1 MVPLKLSLKNF
12 LSYGENTSTLDFRGF
27 DIACLSGKN
36 GHGKS
41 ALIDALT
48 WALWGKCR
56 VKIKEE
62 VIKRGASEAQV
73 ELEFESEN
81 NIYRILRVIERKK
94 NGTSTSINLN
104 IFDTDSSTFKPLDE
118 GSKTQNTIEKL
129 LKMDYNSFICSSFI
143 LQGMAD
149 EFTKRTASERKEILS
164 KILALDEYEL
174 ITKKAR
180 ELSQVSNME
189 LDALENQE
197 KQIEDEISTK
207 SLFQE
212 KLKETKIEDK
222 KLEVEISKFE
232 TIQAELIAE
241 NESLKAKLENL
252 DQLKKDK
259 EEEIQRNLKLDSDYK
274 QLTTLISQDKEI
286 VSRENEIIA
295 GFEKHELV
303 LKQVKVLSEKEL
315 TKSRLE
321 KDLESNQNL
330 INTEKASLIGELNSL
345 KTKEEEI
352 NKNLTQVKLIT
363 SRENE
368 ITVGHKKFVELNKQ
382 NSDLEKNKNLMQEL
396 NSKQVE
402 LDNIIE
408 QKRIEIESSLLELKS
423 KARDLKSKTEQK
435 EVLSKDIENLN
446 LKLKLVKESQE
457 NIDKNNETLNKLR
470 EKKSSTISEIS
481 NLKSRKEEEARKL
494 SVLSAELNDPHCPL
508 CESPL
513 EKEAKEALIE
523 KLEAAKSDLETKI
536 LENQGTLEKV
546 KLKEAELLQEL
557 KKLEPITKNSSSIS
571 KELGEKE
578 QNLKESELASKKLE
592 KTSKELELLTHYIK
606 DKTYIQEYSKALNSL
621 KEKKSDLDYD
631 SKNHISIIKELEE
644 FRKFVTE
651 YEILKNDKIKESQ
664 YNKELKE
671 VLSKIGPLSEE
682 LNKENYSIKSR
693 KRVLEVEM
701 ALKELSYDQVKH
713 NKLRE
718 ESKSLEKY
726 IKEKESLDKAK
737 LGLSIREKEENKLSQ
752 DLIEIKKKLVD
763 IEKELTKMDEIFAKG
778 KEIKQQLE
786 TSTTRINILK
796 KNKNEILTEITRS
809 ENHLERIE
817 KRIDDKKTL
826 KENIKKTNRDL
837 AIYKELVKA
846 FGKNGLQALII
857 ENAVPEI
864 EIEANK
870 ILSKLTEGTMVLSL
884 EMVKPTQTG
893 GAKETLEI
901 YIGDSSGTR
910 SYETF
915 SGGEA
920 FRIDFALRV
929 AISKFIANR
938 SGAQL
943 RTLVVDEGFGTQD
956 KDGLDQFVQ
965 VLNIVKDDFDKI
977 LAITHVEEL
986 KTRFPVRIEVTK
998 EAGQGSSFEVNY
1010 S

>member
-62 VIKRGASEAQV
+62 VIKRGASEARV

-94 NGTSTSINLN
+94 SGTSTSINLS
-104 IFDTDSSTFKPLDE
+104 IFDTATSAFKPLDE
-118 GSKTQNTIEKL
+118 GSKTQSTIEKL

-164 KILALDEYEL
+164 KILTLDEYEL

-180 ELSQVSNME
+180 EHSQILNLE
-189 LDALENQE
+189 LNTLESQE
-197 KQIEDEISTK
+197 KQLEDEISRK
-207 SLFQE
+207 NIFEE
-212 KLKETKIEDK
+212 KLQQAKIEDN
-222 KLEVEISKFE
+222 KLATEISKFE
-232 TIQAELIAE
+232 TIQSELIAK
-241 NESLKAKLENL
+241 NESIKAKLENL
-252 DQLKKDK
+252 DQLKKEQ
-259 EEEIQRNLKLDSDYK
+259 EENKQKNLKLDSELK
-274 QLTTLISQDKEI
+274 HLISLISQDKEI
-286 VSRENEIIA
+286 VSKEKEIIK
-295 GFEKHELV
+295 GFEKYELV
-303 LKQVKVLSEKEL
+303 LKQEKILSEKEL
-315 TKSRLE
+315 AKSKLE
-321 KDLESNQNL
+321 MDLESVQNL
-330 INTEKASLIGELNSL
+330 INSEKAKLLGELNSL
-345 KTKEEEI
+345 RAKAEEI
-352 NKNLTQVKLIT
+352 QKNLSNVQAVT
-363 SRENE
+363 SREDE
-368 ITVGHKKFVELNKQ
+368 ITLGYKKFTELHKQ
-382 NSDLEKNKNLMQEL
+382 DGELEKKKNLMQEL
-396 NSKQVE
+396 NSKQME
-402 LDNIIE
+402 LDNKIE
-408 QKRIEIESSLLELKS
+408 QKRIEIESSLLELNS
-423 KARDLKSKTEQK
+423 RTRDLRSKSEHK
-435 EVLSKDIENLN
+435 EGLVKEIKELN
-446 LKLKLVKESQE
+446 LKLKLVKESQSE
-457 NIDKNNETLNKLR
+457 IDKNNETLNKLR
-470 EKKSSTISEIS
+470 EKKSSIISELS
-481 NLKSRKEEEARKL
+481 NLNSRKEEEIRKL
-494 SVLSAELNDPHCPL
+494 SVLSAEIKDPHCPL

-513 EKEAKEALIE
+513 ETEAREALIE
-523 KLEAAKSDLETKI
+523 KLGAAKSALEAKI
-536 LENQGTLEKV
+536 VENQATVE
-546 KLKEAELLQEL
+546 KLKLDEQKLLNDIKNFES
-557 KKLEPITKNSSSIS
+557 KTKNMAFLS

-578 QNLKESELASKKLE
+578 QNLKESELASKELE
-592 KTSKELELLTHYIK
+592 KTSKESELLTNYIK
-606 DKTYIQEYSKALNSL
+606 DKKYIQEFSKALNNL
-621 KEKKSDLDYD
+621 RKKKSELDYD
-631 SKNHISIIKELEE
+631 SDKHIFIKKELEE

-651 YEILKNDKIKESQ
+651 NEILKTDKLKESQ
-664 YNKELKE
+664 YAKELKE
-671 VLSKIGPLSEE
+671 VLSKIEPLAEKLTEE
-682 LNKENYSIKSR
+682 SYSLESR
-693 KRVLEVEM
+693 KKVFEVQT
-701 ALKELSYDQVKH
+701 ALKKLSYDQSKH
-713 NKLRE
+713 KNLRE
-718 ESKSLEKY
+718 EAKALKRY
-726 IKEKESLDKAK
+726 TREKENLEKAK
-737 LGLSIREKEENKLSQ
+737 LGLSIREKEAAKLSQ
-752 DLIEIKKKLVD
+752 NLIDIKKKGVN
-763 IEKELTKMDEIFAKG
+763 IESELKQMDEIVVKS

-786 TSTTRINILK
+786 SSTTRINILK

-817 KRIDDKKTL
+817 KLLDDKKIV

-956 KDGLDQFVQ
+956 KDGLDQFIQ

-998 EAGQGSSFEVNY
+998 EAGQGSSFEVSY

>member
-56 VKIKEE
+56 VKIKDE
-62 VIKRGASEAQV
+62 VIKRGASEARV

-118 GSKTQNTIEKL
+118 GSKTQSTIEKL

-174 ITKKAR
+174 ITKRAR
-180 ELSQVSNME
+180 DHSQISNME
-189 LDALENQE
+189 LNALENQE

-212 KLKETKIEDK
+212 KLKESKIEDK
-222 KLEVEISKFE
+222 KLEAEISKFDAL
-232 TIQAELIAE
+232 QAELIAE

-252 DQLKKDK
+252 DQLKKDR
-259 EEEIQRNLKLDSDYK
+259 EVYIQRNLKLDSDLK
-274 QLTTLISQDKEI
+274 QLTNLILQDKEI
-286 VSRENEIIA
+286 VSRENEIIV
-295 GFEKHELV
+295 GFEKYELV

-321 KDLESNQNL
+321 KDLESAQNL
-330 INTEKASLIGELNSL
+330 INTEKARLIGELNSL

-352 NKNLTQVKLIT
+352 NKNLTQVRLIT

-368 ITVGHKKFVELNKQ
+368 IAVGYKKFVELNKQ
-382 NSDLEKNKNLMQEL
+382 DGDLEKNKNLMQDL
-396 NSKQVE
+396 DSKLVE
-402 LDNIIE
+402 LDNKIK
-408 QKRIEIESSLLELKS
+408 QKRIEIEASLLELKS
-423 KARDLKSKTEQK
+423 KACDLKSKTEQK
-435 EVLSKDIENLN
+435 EVLGKDIKNLN
-446 LKLKLVKESQE
+446 IKLKLVEETQE
-457 NIDKNNETLNKLR
+457 NIDQNSEILSKLR
-470 EKKSSTISEIS
+470 ENKSSTISEIT
-481 NLKSRKEEEARKL
+481 NLKTRKDEELRKL
-494 SVLSAELNDPHCPL
+494 SILNAELNDPHCPL

-523 KLEAAKSDLETKI
+523 KLETAKSDLETKI
-536 LENQGTLEKV
+536 LENQGTLEQI
-546 KLKEAELLQEL
+546 KLKEGKLLQEL

-578 QNLKESELASKKLE
+578 QNLKESELASKELE
-592 KTSKELELLTHYIK
+592 KTSKEIELLTNYIK

-621 KEKKSDLDYD
+621 KEKKSVLNYD
-631 SKNHISIIKELEE
+631 SDNHKLIKKRLEK
-644 FRKFVTE
+644 FRNFVTE
-651 YEILKNDKIKESQ
+651 NEILKNDKIKESQ
-664 YNKELKE
+664 YNKELNE
-671 VLSKIGPLSEE
+671 VHSKIEPIAQQ
-682 LNKENYSIKSR
+682 LNKENYSLESR
-693 KRVLEVEM
+693 EKALKVEM
-701 ALKELSYDQVKH
+701 ALKKLSYDQVNH
-713 NKLRE
+713 NNLRE
-718 ESKSLEKY
+718 GSKSLEKY
-726 IKEKESLDKAK
+726 IKEKENLDKAK
-737 LGLSIREKEENKLSQ
+737 LAVGIREKEGSKLSQ
-752 DLIEIKKKLVD
+752 DLRELKKKL
-763 IEKELTKMDEIFAKG
+763 IEIESELTKMDEVVTKG
-778 KEIKQQLE
+778 KEVKQRLE